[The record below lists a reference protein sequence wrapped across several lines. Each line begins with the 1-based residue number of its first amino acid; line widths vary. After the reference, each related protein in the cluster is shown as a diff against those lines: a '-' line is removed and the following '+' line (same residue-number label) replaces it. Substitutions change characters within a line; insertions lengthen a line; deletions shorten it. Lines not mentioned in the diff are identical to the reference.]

1 MMRVA
6 PPTEKAAPRLT
17 PCVLLRKGRICRPG
31 PTGPDLALASDGK
44 PFDLFEVVDR
54 LTAKYRMLY
63 IVDLDGIEHNEP
75 QLDYLQELARDAEVW
90 VDAGPATAEQV
101 IDILV
106 TGARRAVLSTAYLRS
121 ARELRRAWKLSTDL
135 VLEIEISE
143 GQLVA
148 TDPSWRA
155 EGPRALARS
164 ARDLGLAEIVI
175 SPRGADPDWSL
186 VHELGSDG
194 PVWVNGTFEVA
205 QLSRLAEAGAV
216 GGIFHIERELDNWEA
231 AETS

>member
-1 MMRVA
+1 MPTA
-6 PPTEKAAPRLT
+6 PGTEKAPPRLT

-31 PTGPDLALASDGK
+31 PIGPDVAVGPDGK
-44 PFDLFEVVDR
+44 PFDLFDVVDR

-106 TGARRAVLSTAYLRS
+106 TGARRAVLSTAYLRN

-135 VLEIEISE
+135 VLEIEMSE

-148 TDPSWRA
+148 MDPAWRA

-164 ARDLGLAEIVI
+164 ARDLGLTELVI
-175 SPRGADPDWSL
+175 SPRGTDPDWSL
-186 VHELGSDG
+186 IRELGSDG
-194 PVWVNGTFEVA
+194 ALWVDGTFEVS
-205 QLSRLAEAGAV
+205 QLNQLAESGAV

-231 AETS
+231 TDSN

>member
-1 MMRVA
+1 MA
-6 PPTEKAAPRLT
+6 TTSPTEPSPPRLT

-31 PTGPDLALASDGK
+31 PVGPEVAVGPDGK
-44 PFDLFEVVDR
+44 PFDLFDVVDR

-90 VDAGPATAEQV
+90 VDAGPANAEQV

-106 TGARRAVLSTAYLRS
+106 TGARRAVLSTAYLRN

-135 VLEIEISE
+135 VLEIEMSE
-143 GQLVA
+143 GTMVA
-148 TDPSWRA
+148 TDPAWRA

-164 ARDLGLAEIVI
+164 ARDLGITDVVI

-186 VHELGSDG
+186 IRELGSDG
-194 PVWVNGTFEVA
+194 PVWVNGTFEVS
-205 QLSRLAEAGAV
+205 QRDRLAETHAA
-216 GGIFHIERELDNWEA
+216 GGIFHIEQELDKWEA
-231 AETS
+231 TEPK